1 MKKNGFFII
10 ERFMVDDLKLKGNEL
25 IIYGIIYGFS
35 KNNSSFEGSLNY
47 LAGWI
52 GSSKQTVITVIKSL
66 MNKGLIQ
73 RVGVN
78 KSMRTYI
85 YKALDNQS
93 NILTDESQKNITCQS
108 KDFTEIGQNII
119 PNNIDNNINN
129 KIDDTLYKDTIKE
142 ILKDWN
148 INYMTIVRFKKPIQ
162 RVKDVV
168 AFAKSNNKGEGWIV
182 SAIRDDYKLYN
193 LDKNLKKIGE
203 QTYKES
209 EVPNDNIELY
219 KHMGFI

>member
-52 GSSKQTVITVIKSL
+52 
-66 MNKGLIQ
+66 
-73 RVGVN
+73 
-78 KSMRTYI
+78 
-85 YKALDNQS
+85 
-93 NILTDESQKNITCQS
+93 
-108 KDFTEIGQNII
+108 
-119 PNNIDNNINN
+119 
-129 KIDDTLYKDTIKE
+129 
-142 ILKDWN
+142 
-148 INYMTIVRFKKPIQ
+148 
-162 RVKDVV
+162 
-168 AFAKSNNKGEGWIV
+168 V

-193 LDKNLKKIGE
+193 LDKNFKKIGE

-209 EVPNDNIELY
+209 ELPNDNIELY

>member
-73 RVGVN
+73 KVGIN

-85 YKALDNQS
+85 YKAVDNKS
-93 NILTDESQKNITCQS
+93 NILTDESQKNINCES
-108 KDFTEIGQNII
+108 KNFTEIGQNTL

-142 ILKDWN
+142 ILKDWS
-148 INYMTIVRFKKPIQ
+148 INYMTVVRFKKPIQ
-162 RVKDVV
+162 RIKDVV

-193 LDKNLKKIGE
+193 LDKNFKKIGE
-203 QTYKES
+203 QTYKDS
-209 EVPNDNIELY
+209 ELPNDNIELY
-219 KHMGFI
+219 KQMGFM

>member
-47 LAGWI
+47 LASWI

-66 MNKGLIQ
+66 MNKGFIQ
-73 RVGVN
+73 RIGVN

-85 YKALDNQS
+85 YRAVDNKS
-93 NILTDESQKNITCQS
+93 NNFIDESQKNIVGSS
-108 KDFTEIGQNII
+108 KNLTDIGQDII

-129 KIDDTLYKDTIKE
+129 NKDNTLYKDKIKE
-142 ILKDWN
+142 ILKDLN
-148 INYMTIVRFKKPIQ
+148 INYMTVVRFKKPIQ

-182 SAIRDDYKLYN
+182 SAIRDDYRLYN
-193 LDKNLKKIGE
+193 IEKNFKKIGE
-203 QTYKES
+203 ETYKDS
-209 EVPNDNIELY
+209 EIPDDNIELY

>member
-52 GSSKQTVITVIKSL
+52 GSSKQTVINVIKSL

-73 RVGVN
+73 RMGVN

-85 YKALDNQS
+85 YRAIDNKS
-93 NILTDESQKNITCQS
+93 NILTEESQKNITCKS
-108 KDFTEIGQNII
+108 KNFTDIGQNII

-129 KIDDTLYKDTIKE
+129 KIDDTLYKNTIKE
-142 ILKDWN
+142 ILKDLN
-148 INYMTIVRFKKPIQ
+148 INYMTIVRLKKPIQ

-168 AFAKSNNKGEGWIV
+168 NFAKSNNKGEGWIV
-182 SAIRDDYKLYN
+182 NAIRDDYKLYN
-193 LDKNLKKIGE
+193 LEKNFKKIGE
-203 QTYKES
+203 ETYKET
-209 EVPNDNIELY
+209 ELPNDNVDLY

>member
-52 GSSKQTVITVIKSL
+52 GSSKQTVINVIKSL

-73 RVGVN
+73 RMGVN
-78 KSMRTYI
+78 KNMRTYI
-85 YKALDNQS
+85 YRAIDNKS
-93 NILTDESQKNITCQS
+93 NILTEESQKNTTCKS
-108 KDFTEIGQNII
+108 KNFTDIGQNII
-119 PNNIDNNINN
+119 SNNIDNNINN

-142 ILKDWN
+142 ILKNLN
-148 INYMTIVRFKKPIQ
+148 INYMTIVRLKKTIQ

-168 AFAKSNNKGEGWIV
+168 SFAKSNNKGEGWIV
-182 SAIRDDYKLYN
+182 NAIRDDYKLYN
-193 LDKNLKKIGE
+193 LEKNFKKIGE
-203 QTYKES
+203 ETYKES
-209 EVPNDNIELY
+209 ELPNDNIDLY

>member
-66 MNKGLIQ
+66 MNKGFIQ
-73 RVGVN
+73 RIGVN

-85 YKALDNQS
+85 YRAVDNKS
-93 NILTDESQKNITCQS
+93 NNFIDESQKNIVGSS
-108 KDFTEIGQNII
+108 KNLTDIGQDII

-129 KIDDTLYKDTIKE
+129 NKDDTLYKDKIKE
-142 ILKDWN
+142 ILKDLN
-148 INYMTIVRFKKPIQ
+148 INYMTVVRFKKPIQ
-162 RVKDVV
+162 RIKDVV

-193 LDKNLKKIGE
+193 LEKNLKKIGE

-209 EVPNDNIELY
+209 ELPNDNIELY